1 MKKAILF
8 LFLMMLS
15 IRISA
20 QEIIHTGSLTQS
32 VENSDLI
39 VGTTLVKANKTVRV
53 YYNKDSKTCSY
64 DVFPNYVNGYINS
77 YIISSNVKKIAKGCF
92 AGSEINYIFIRE
104 GQDLEFADGAFD
116 GYTGGFFVGW
126 NVIDSQEPSNARSVE
141 MDDSVKKV
149 EEVGRYNISGVKVQ
163 ESTDGQVQI
172 ILYSNGSAKKVI
184 K

>member
-1 MKKAILF
+1 MKKAFLF
-8 LFLMMLS
+8 LFLMIMS

-32 VENSDLI
+32 VENNDLI

-64 DVFPNYVNGYINS
+64 KEIPSDYIDGYI
-77 YIISSNVKKIAKGCF
+77 IPSNVKKIAKGCF
-92 AGSEINYIFIRE
+92 ADSKINHIFIRE

-116 GYTGGFFVGW
+116 GYTGVFYVGW
-126 NVIDSQEPSNARSVE
+126 NVIDSQGPSNVRSVE
-141 MDDSVKKV
+141 MDDSGNKV

-172 ILYSNGSAKKVI
+172 ILYSNGSAKKVT